1 MHFGGAKMFQKTFA
15 ALGLVVAASAL
26 CAGGSAVAQSAG
38 ETEYMNACAAC
49 HGEKGTGDGPLAELM
64 TVDLPD
70 LTQISARNDGA
81 FPMLDVIQII
91 DGRSGIRGHG
101 YPMPV
106 WGQRFK
112 EALSIDIGP
121 YASEIVT
128 RGRILA
134 LAQHLE
140 SIQAQ

>member
-15 ALGLVVAASAL
+15 ALGLVVAASAF

-112 EALSIDIGP
+112 EALP
-121 YASEIVT
+121 
-128 RGRILA
+128 
-134 LAQHLE
+134 
-140 SIQAQ
+140 

>member
-15 ALGLVVAASAL
+15 ALALVVAASAF

>member
-1 MHFGGAKMFQKTFA
+1 MFEKSIG
-15 ALGLVVAASAL
+15 ALGLAL
-26 CAGGSAVAQSAG
+26 ALTAFCAGGTALAQSAG

-49 HGEKGTGDGPLAELM
+49 HGETGVGDGPLAELM

-70 LTQISARNDGA
+70 LTQISANNDGE
-81 FPMLDVIQII
+81 FPMLEVIQII

-112 EALSIDIGP
+112 EALSVEIGA